1 MPVKLHWHAA
11 TWRPPFSNSDLCGP
25 LIYYVRQYCVLLST
39 MFRDA
44 VAWPCNGTTQRA
56 FRAFEPVAAS
66 QKSRVFSGNGYGNFL
81 RTSVPDGLKKQAPSK
96 LVITISKHFS
106 SAVARNI
113 FVALVA
119 VLVSCVSRGS
129 SADIVPGTENSSTGG
144 ATVVSEKTPDPRAPL
159 TVLGSTIDPGTSA
172 QLFWSASQ
180 NYSGMEIATPVLV
193 AHGAKSGDV
202 LCLTAAIH
210 GDEINGV
217 EIVRRVFH
225 KIDPKKLRGS
235 LIGVPIVNLH
245 GFERSYRYLTDRRDL
260 NRYFPGHP
268 TGSSASRI
276 AHSFFTQVIKHCD
289 ALVDLHTGS
298 FRRTNLPQLRADLGN
313 ADVAKLTGGFGATAV
328 LHDVGGEGT
337 LRRAATEA
345 GIPAVT
351 IEAGEPMRLQS
362 RDVAHGVKAIE
373 SLMAS
378 LGMVKKK
385 WRWRE
390 PQPVYYESIWV
401 RAGHGGILLAA
412 IKLGEEVEAGQLLG
426 TVTDP
431 ITNGRIRLVAPIGGR
446 VLGMALNQMV
456 MPGFA
461 VFRIGIPR
469 AEEDLVQEAES
480 PVEKTGNTD
489 PSPGPEADSNED
501 EDVPAGMEASEG
513 DHADE

>member
-1 MPVKLHWHAA
+1 ML
-11 TWRPPFSNSDLCGP
+11 TCELD
-25 LIYYVRQYCVLLST
+25 
-39 MFRDA
+39 D
-44 VAWPCNGTTQRA
+44 
-56 FRAFEPVAAS
+56 
-66 QKSRVFSGNGYGNFL
+66 SRKW
-81 RTSVPDGLKKQAPSK
+81 TPSK
-96 LVITISKHFS
+96 LVIEISK
-106 SAVARNI
+106 NI
-113 FVALVA
+113 FVKVPRSLPAALVA
-119 VLVSCVSRGS
+119 VVVSCVSLGA
-129 SADIVPGTENSSTGG
+129 SAEIAPATENLSTGG
-144 ATVVSEKTPDPRAPL
+144 EKVITETIPEPRLPIE
-159 TVLGSTIDPGTSA
+159 VLGTTINPGTSA
-172 QLFWSASQ
+172 QLLWSASQ

-193 AHGAKSGDV
+193 AHGAKPGKV

-225 KIDPKKLRGS
+225 KIDPEKLRGS

-268 TGSSASRI
+268 SGSSASRI

-337 LRRAATEA
+337 LRRAATKA

-431 ITNGRIRLVAPIGGR
+431 ITNSRIRLIAPLGGR

-461 VFRIGIPR
+461 VFRIGIAR
-469 AEEDLVQEAES
+469 DEEDLVQDADVPIKKS
-480 PVEKTGNTD
+480 ANTD
-489 PSPGPEADSNED
+489 PLSIPEEERD
-501 EDVPAGMEASEG
+501 EGIPAAMEPAEG

>member
-1 MPVKLHWHAA
+1 MLIIPTKKILSAAPVC
-11 TWRPPFSNSDLCGP
+11 S
-25 LIYYVRQYCVLLST
+25 VRA
-39 MFRDA
+39 M
-44 VAWPCNGTTQRA
+44 
-56 FRAFEPVAAS
+56 
-66 QKSRVFSGNGYGNFL
+66 
-81 RTSVPDGLKKQAPSK
+81 
-96 LVITISKHFS
+96 
-106 SAVARNI
+106 
-113 FVALVA
+113 LVA
-119 VLVSCVSRGS
+119 VLVSLVSLGL
-129 SADIVPGTENSSTGG
+129 AAEVAPVTEDLSTGS
-144 ATVVSEKTPDPRAPL
+144 TEITIKKSPDPRLPIE
-159 TVLGSTIDPGTSA
+159 VLGTTIDPGTSA
-172 QLFWSASQ
+172 QLLWSASQ

-193 AHGAKSGDV
+193 AHGKKPGKV

-268 TGSSASRI
+268 SGSSASRI

-431 ITNGRIRLVAPIGGR
+431 ITNSRIRLVAPIGGR

-461 VFRIGIPR
+461 VFRIGIAR
-469 AEEDLVQEAES
+469 DEEDLVQDADVPIKKS
-480 PVEKTGNTD
+480 ANTD
-489 PSPGPEADSNED
+489 PLSIPEEERD
-501 EDVPAGMEASEG
+501 EGIPAAMEPAEG

>member
-1 MPVKLHWHAA
+1 MTQKYVQIEHLNKVPTTKSWWCFQQVLQWI
-11 TWRPPFSNSDLCGP
+11 SLLICELDNSKN
-25 LIYYVRQYCVLLST
+25 
-39 MFRDA
+39 
-44 VAWPCNGTTQRA
+44 W
-56 FRAFEPVAAS
+56 
-66 QKSRVFSGNGYGNFL
+66 
-81 RTSVPDGLKKQAPSK
+81 APSK
-96 LVITISKHFS
+96 LVIASLKNTSLKMPLSLAIML
-106 SAVARNI
+106 A
-113 FVALVA
+113 A
-119 VLVSCVSRGS
+119 VLVSGVSLS
-129 SADIVPGTENSSTGG
+129 STAEVVPLTEDLSTGG
-144 ATVVSEKTPDPRAPL
+144 GEIAGEKTPDPRLPIE
-159 TVLGSTIDPGTSA
+159 VLGSTIDPGTSA
-172 QLFWSASQ
+172 QLLWSASQ

-193 AHGAKSGDV
+193 AHGAKTGKV

-268 TGSSASRI
+268 SGSSASRI

-313 ADVAKLTGGFGATAV
+313 VDVAELTGGFGATAV

-431 ITNGRIRLVAPIGGR
+431 ITNSRIRLVAPIGGR

-469 AEEDLVQEAES
+469 DEEDLVLDADLPIKKS
-480 PVEKTGNTD
+480 ANTD
-489 PSPGPEADSNED
+489 SVSIPEEERD
-501 EDVPAGMEASEG
+501 EGIPAAMEPAEG

>member
-1 MPVKLHWHAA
+1 
-11 TWRPPFSNSDLCGP
+11 
-25 LIYYVRQYCVLLST
+25 
-39 MFRDA
+39 MFA
-44 VAWPCNGTTQRA
+44 
-56 FRAFEPVAAS
+56 
-66 QKSRVFSGNGYGNFL
+66 
-81 RTSVPDGLKKQAPSK
+81 
-96 LVITISKHFS
+96 
-106 SAVARNI
+106 
-113 FVALVA
+113 ALVA
-119 VLVSCVSRGS
+119 IALGGVN
-129 SADIVPGTENSSTGG
+129 PGLRAEIAAVTENLSTAGT
-144 ATVVSEKTPDPRAPL
+144 TVSSEKTPDPRAPL

-172 QLFWSASQ
+172 QLLWSASQ

-193 AHGAKSGDV
+193 AHGAKKGKV

-235 LIGVPIVNLH
+235 VIGVPIVNLH

-313 ADVAKLTGGFGATAV
+313 ADVAKLTSGFGATAV

-385 WRWRE
+385 WAWRE

-401 RAGHGGILLAA
+401 RAGHGGILMAA

-431 ITNGRIRLVAPIGGR
+431 ITNSRIRLVAPIGGR

-469 AEEDLVQEAES
+469 AEEDLVQDAELPVEQNINIDPESILEAER
-480 PVEKTGNTD
+480 
-489 PSPGPEADSNED
+489 D
-501 EDVPAGMEASEG
+501 EGIPAAMEPAEG